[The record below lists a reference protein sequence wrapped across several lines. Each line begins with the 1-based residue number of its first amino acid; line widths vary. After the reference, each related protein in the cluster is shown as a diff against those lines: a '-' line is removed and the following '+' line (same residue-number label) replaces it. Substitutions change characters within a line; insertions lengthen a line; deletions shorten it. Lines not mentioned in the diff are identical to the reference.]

1 MPTFRGQRQFRQQGQ
16 SSGSSRNEWTKTAS
30 SAISQGATVHRDN
43 TGAEHLVSPSGAH
56 WGTFNGTSGTYQ
68 GGTLNKFNPDD
79 SSEDVTSSYSQN
91 EK

>member
-16 SSGSSRNEWTKTAS
+16 SSRNSQSEWSKTAS

-56 WGTFNGTSGTYQ
+56 WGTFNGNSGTYQ

-79 SSEDVTSSYSQN
+79 SSQDVTYSYKQN
-91 EK
+91 G

>member
-16 SSGSSRNEWTKTAS
+16 PRGSSRNEWARTAS

-43 TGAEHLVSPSGAH
+43 SGAEHLVSPSGAH
-56 WGTFNGTSGTYQ
+56 WGTFNSNSGTYQ

-79 SSEDVTSSYSQN
+79 SSQDVTYSYTQN
-91 EK
+91 GQ